1 MAEAS
6 SNTQNIAAHKPIS
19 LFTKQVVNKTTAI
32 SSDEFYT
39 TPIRRCVNYTPK
51 EIDDIISQ
59 GTLEAQQD
67 LSRNFFEKNG
77 FYRRILLHYATVLT
91 YEGILIPNPSFG
103 KQLSTKHISK
113 QYYKALDYVSSLNLK
128 EVLTR
133 ISLRALIHG
142 AYYGLIASL
151 SKTEFSI
158 IDLPYHYARSRFKD
172 IHGND
177 IVEFDTSYFTTI
189 TNEELRKEV
198 LNTYPRIV
206 RRHYD
211 QWIKNKTKSSWLAL
225 PVDIGIC
232 FPFTEDGRPLFLNVI
247 PATLQYDQAVDTEQE
262 RELEEIRKI
271 IVHKIPH
278 LNDGQLVFE
287 PDEALEMHTGAVNM
301 LSGNKNLSVFT
312 TYGDVDTIMS
322 HTTADNAR
330 TALEKMLQNVY
341 AEAGTS
347 SQIFAPTGSQAI
359 EVSIKNDMSLMMIL
373 GNKYSRFITYI
384 LNQLFSNGNINFTY
398 SILPINYYNQSD
410 YITDALKLAQS
421 GYSFLLPAIG
431 LGLSQRDLV
440 NLKSLENDTL
450 KLSEILIPLASS
462 YTQSSNPSGDTSGGK
477 VVDGEVK
484 TPGAPEKQLEDK
496 AKKTIQ
502 NKDAIDNQGGS
513 NE

>member
-1 MAEAS
+1 
-6 SNTQNIAAHKPIS
+6 
-19 LFTKQVVNKTTAI
+19 
-32 SSDEFYT
+32 
-39 TPIRRCVNYTPK
+39 
-51 EIDDIISQ
+51 
-59 GTLEAQQD
+59 
-67 LSRNFFEKNG
+67 
-77 FYRRILLHYATVLT
+77 
-91 YEGILIPNPSFG
+91 
-103 KQLSTKHISK
+103 
-113 QYYKALDYVSSLNLK
+113 
-128 EVLTR
+128 
-133 ISLRALIHG
+133 
-142 AYYGLIASL
+142 
-151 SKTEFSI
+151 
-158 IDLPYHYARSRFKD
+158 
-172 IHGND
+172 
-177 IVEFDTSYFTTI
+177 
-189 TNEELRKEV
+189 
-198 LNTYPRIV
+198 
-206 RRHYD
+206 
-211 QWIKNKTKSSWLAL
+211 
-225 PVDIGIC
+225 
-232 FPFTEDGRPLFLNVI
+232 
-247 PATLQYDQAVDTEQE
+247 
-262 RELEEIRKI
+262 
-271 IVHKIPH
+271 
-278 LNDGQLVFE
+278 
-287 PDEALEMHTGAVNM
+287 MHTGAVNM

-384 LNQLFSNGNINFTY
+384 LNQLFSNGNISFTY

-502 NKDAIDNQGGS
+502 NEDAIDNQGGS